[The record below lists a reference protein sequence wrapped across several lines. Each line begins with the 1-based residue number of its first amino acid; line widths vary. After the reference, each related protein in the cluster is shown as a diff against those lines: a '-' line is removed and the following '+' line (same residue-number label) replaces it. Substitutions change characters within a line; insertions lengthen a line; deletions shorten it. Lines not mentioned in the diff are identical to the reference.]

1 MDLPSPD
8 RFQDIRD
15 GMCDLC
21 GCYPD
26 ALGLATHE
34 QRGRRRQLALPIKR
48 SGSQVEKMGT

>member
-1 MDLPSPD
+1 MVLPSPD
-8 RFQDIRD
+8 RCQDIGD
-15 GMCDLC
+15 GMRDLC

-34 QRGRRRQLALPIKR
+34 QRGRRRQPALPINR